1 MKQIRQKLI
10 ILLSENEMM
19 ARQLLIDLVNRVEEE
34 LEDREACEELM

>member
-1 MKQIRQKLI
+1 MKQLRQKQI
-10 ILLSENEMM
+10 ILLTENEMM

>member
-10 ILLSENEMM
+10 ILLTENEMM

>member
-19 ARQLLIDLVNRVEEE
+19 ARQLLIYLVNRVEEE

>member
-1 MKQIRQKLI
+1 MKQLRQKLI
-10 ILLSENEMM
+10 ILLTENEMM